1 MCPPGVSFHKA
12 GRTIILILKA
22 MPSHYSI
29 SPKTLPC
36 FVLKAMEGTE
46 RVQYMVPDYK
56 ELKSPNNKT
65 EPMNTKQ

>member
-1 MCPPGVSFHKA
+1 
-12 GRTIILILKA
+12 